1 MIAGLLAP
9 ARLILRSL
17 EGIAAV
23 ASVEREMR
31 GLRGDMREVI
41 DGVGVHLESLS
52 ALTARLSRFGARAAK

>member
-1 MIAGLLAP
+1 MIARLLAP

-41 DGVGVHLESLS
+41 DDVSVHLESVS